1 MLGCHPPHIDV
12 ETFLYVMIAVEAL
25 IHSSKHRNTLHPV
38 SIGALAFTLSLPIFN
53 GIAQVKS
60 VRSHFFEA
68 LLTLQDLSLPPWL
81 LCYGSMFAIRQ
92 QSFNI
97 NTICTPRLEL

>member
-12 ETFLYVMIAVEAL
+12 ETFLYVMIAVEASQ
-25 IHSSKHRNTLHPV
+25 HLHPV

-53 GIAQVKS
+53 GIARVKS

-81 LCYGSMFAIRQ
+81 LCDGSMFAIRQ